1 MRGVVARVALRMCT
15 CHCGACP
22 GVTLCAVVCVSALCV
37 YGGGRKCAA
46 HAWVGAHVVRSACLR
61 PRVWG
66 CMGVYAPACACIQVY
81 MCMRGMC
88 VCGVLY
94 GVYMCADACVY
105 ASVLCVC
112 GV

>member
-1 MRGVVARVALRMCT
+1 ME
-15 CHCGACP
+15 
-22 GVTLCAVVCVSALCV
+22 
-37 YGGGRKCAA
+37 GGRKCAA

-105 ASVLCVC
+105 ASVLCVWRVKSFC
-112 GV
+112 GEWHELCACV